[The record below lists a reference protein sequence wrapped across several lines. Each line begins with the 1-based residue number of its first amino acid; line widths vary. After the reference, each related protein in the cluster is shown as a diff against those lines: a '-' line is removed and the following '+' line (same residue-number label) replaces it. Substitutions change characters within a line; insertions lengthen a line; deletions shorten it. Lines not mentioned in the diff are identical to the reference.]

1 MENHFSVRHRPNL
14 YEVFLAKNLISMAIL
29 STHSH
34 SVTDTQK
41 KNNNSNMLRD
51 NLTTISTK
59 CLEHLNTS

>member
-1 MENHFSVRHRPNL
+1 MENHFSVRHHPSM

-34 SVTDTQK
+34 YSVTDTH
-41 KNNNSNMLRD
+41 KNHSNVVRD

-59 CLEHLNTS
+59 CLEHLNTL